1 MLYRHREQN
10 HVKVARVGLAISK
23 RHCKKSTGRNRIKRQ
38 VRESFRAHQGV
49 LAGLDIVVMNQPDA
63 ATASN
68 KALTDSLEKHWL
80 RCRKDVTGRP
90 GTSEMDQA

>member
-1 MLYRHREQN
+1 
-10 HVKVARVGLAISK
+10 
-23 RHCKKSTGRNRIKRQ
+23 
-38 VRESFRAHQGV
+38 
-49 LAGLDIVVMNQPDA
+49 MNQPDA